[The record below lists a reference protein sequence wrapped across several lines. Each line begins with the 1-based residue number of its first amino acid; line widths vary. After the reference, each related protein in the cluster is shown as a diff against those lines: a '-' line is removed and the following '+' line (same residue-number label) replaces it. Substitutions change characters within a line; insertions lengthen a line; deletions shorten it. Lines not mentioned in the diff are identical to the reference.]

1 MKTAFCLRTASISI
15 DHWPHLQSGRNSLL
29 RSFWLFSA
37 GTISPGAQ
45 SAISICCFMPSH
57 SPLSWW
63 EFTGFVQIE
72 ITVNLLVLDQTEL
85 RSFPSEDLDFP
96 SICDSSWEIDKN
108 YHSNRPRSVSD
119 TQLNWFEKTLFDVIV
134 SSSKGI
140 EAMYDE
146 THLLW
151 IMENAMQKTRR
162 HDPRHYNGCEWHGG

>member
-15 DHWPHLQSGRNSLL
+15 DHWPHLHSGLL
-29 RSFWLFSA
+29 RSFWLFPD

-45 SAISICCFMPSH
+45 SPLFICCFMPSH

-85 RSFPSEDLDFP
+85 RSLPQEDLYFP
-96 SICDSSWEIDKN
+96 SICDSSREIDKN
-108 YHSNRPRSVSD
+108 YQSNRPRSVSD

-134 SSSKGI
+134 SSSNGI
-140 EAMYDE
+140 EAMLK
-146 THLLW
+146 HIFLW